1 MTRHLHHAIGGAL
14 LAALSLVPAHAQSGA
29 EVAADIEVYA
39 PGSGPVPHTID
50 ASRVTFPGGIAARS
64 DIIYATPIG
73 YRPLTLDVYAPQQVA
88 GPKRPLLIYV
98 HGGSWL
104 AGHPREA
111 AAYKDWPALLA
122 RMAARGYVVAS
133 VSYRLSR
140 EAPFPT
146 QIQDVKKAIQFLRA
160 NADTYGI
167 DPERVG
173 IWGDSAGGH
182 LVGLAGV
189 TCGVAAFAPVV
200 EAPRRG
206 PPPPPAPPPPS
217 DCVQAVV
224 GWYGIYDFLDEG
236 PIKRPPPPPEDPVRL
251 FLGCKTEQCTDAQ
264 KRAVSPVTYVD
275 KGDAPM
281 LLIHGSE
288 DFAVPARQSEIM
300 AEKLNAVGVPA
311 QVHIIQGANH
321 GWYAKTPEASRDASR
336 KAMEL
341 TIDYFDA
348 QLKPAR

>member
-1 MTRHLHHAIGGAL
+1 MSRHRNQAIGAAA
-14 LAALSLVPAHAQSGA
+14 LAAFCLSPAHAQSGA
-29 EVAADIEVYA
+29 DVAAQIEVNA
-39 PGSGPVPHTID
+39 PGTTPAPDSIA
-50 ASRVTFPGGIAARS
+50 ASRVSFPGGIAAHS
-64 DIIYATPIG
+64 GVIFATPIG
-73 YRPLTLDVYAPQQVA
+73 YRPLTMDVYAPEQVT

-98 HGGSWL
+98 HGGAWL

-111 AAYKDWPALLA
+111 AAYQDWPALLA
-122 RMAARGYVVAS
+122 KMAARGYVVAS

-140 EAPFPT
+140 EAPFPA
-146 QIQDVKKAIQFLRA
+146 QIQDVKKGIQYLRT

-167 DPERVG
+167 DPNRVG

-189 TCGVAAFAPVV
+189 TCGVEAFAPVV
-200 EAPRRG
+200 EAPRWG
-206 PPPPPAPPPPS
+206 PAPAAAPTPPS

-236 PIKRPPPPPEDPVRL
+236 PVKRPPPPPEDPVRL
-251 FLGCKTEQCTDAQ
+251 FLGCNTEQCTDAQ

-288 DFAVPARQSEIM
+288 DVAVPPRQSEIM

-311 QVHIIQGANH
+311 QVRIIQGANH
-321 GWYAKTPEASRDASR
+321 AWYGKTPEATRDASR
-336 KAMEL
+336 EAMKL